1 MERFKQ
7 WIATKPF
14 TAQRC
19 KQFIYT
25 RPRWL
30 FECIFPQN
38 QGFPFIRYHYYLI
51 ISLALIGALITWGAG
66 KHSGGTA
73 EIRFIDALFF
83 TAGASTQAGLNT
95 VDINLLTTFQQAIF
109 YLWPMM
115 ANPITVNSLV
125 VQLRLYWFEKKFQ
138 HITQNARLVR
148 VPLAK
153 SFTKSRTK
161 AKQQDGDVE
170 KGVNGRKIT
179 VMLNGKKSRINND
192 GTLLG
197 DAKNKGRHGLGLTAA
212 NRTATD
218 GGLDGPLDKADR
230 HTGPAVTSSMTE
242 PRRPAL
248 KFADTVTKSDG
259 LGEDFLK
266 LPRIRSDEEHI
277 AIVERQKKGDDEV
290 LRIPNPRDV
299 ERGLGPKR
307 VEAGDNEDEL
317 LSPHAEA
324 FNLDGEPRAQAAD
337 GRHPAITIE
346 EPDRRKLQET
356 DSDEFMDDVRAAA
369 HTFGFLKP
377 HFPRHKKKQD
387 DVEKEPVIPGPS
399 QNRRRQSMQT
409 LRTAFSNNKAEGTPY
424 LSWEPT
430 VGRNSLFPE
439 LTEEQREELG
449 GIEYRSL
456 KTLARVLTVY
466 FWGYTALG
474 VVGLLPWILQ
484 ATQYGQ
490 VVEAAGQNK
499 VWWAFFTSQ
508 SAFMDL
514 GFTLTPDSMNSF
526 STATWPLLWM
536 SFLIVIGNT
545 GFPIMLRFMIWV
557 LSLIVPKNS
566 GMYEELRFLLD
577 HPRRCFT
584 LLFPSKATWWLL
596 GFLVLLN
603 GLDVMFFIVLDL
615 GQEGPVASMSD
626 GQKVLNGIFE
636 AASTRTAG
644 FSCVNLSLLHP
655 AVQVSYM
662 IMMYISVFPIAIS
675 VRRTN
680 VYEENALGIYS
691 HGEEEEHSKANH
703 NDWSHVGT
711 HARRQL
717 SFDLPFIAL
726 GLFILAI
733 SEGPRIMNPEDAAN
747 GFTMFSML
755 FESISAYGTVGMS
768 LGYSTINA
776 SLSAEFSDV
785 GKLVIICLMI
795 RGRHRGL
802 PYGLDRAILLPS
814 DALNA
819 KDAMAADTEGR
830 LARQISRMSVA
841 THRSDTTHN
850 QRGLGHVLAAILHPG
865 PPVPPEPP
873 MEAIHRRSTDPGS
886 DAEPQ
891 PMRVTSRRTEPGV
904 VRRSVSHLFSPRPR
918 TAGGHEDD

>member
-7 WIATKPF
+7 IVYSIPLALWNF
-14 TAQRC
+14 
-19 KQFIYT
+19 
-25 RPRWL
+25 
-30 FECIFPQN
+30 IFPRGK
-38 QGFPFIRYHYYLI
+38 GFSFLRYHYYWI
-51 ISLALIGALITWGAG
+51 ISLALCGSVLVYGAG
-66 KHSGGTA
+66 LYSGGPA
-73 EIRFIDALFF
+73 RIAYIDALFF
-83 TAGASTQAGLNT
+83 TSGSSTQAGLNT
-95 VDINLLTTFQQAIF
+95 VDINLLNTFQQVIL

-115 ANPITVNSLV
+115 ANPITVNSFV
-125 VQLRLYWFEKKFQ
+125 VFLRLYWFEKKFQ
-138 HITQNARLVR
+138 HIAQEARHKR
-148 VPLAK
+148 VTLSK

-192 GTLLG
+192 GTLLA
-197 DAKNKGRHGLGLTAA
+197 DVKLKRRHGLGLTTA

-218 GGLDGPLDKADR
+218 GALDGPSDNTDQ
-230 HTGPAVTSSMTE
+230 HTGPAVASSLTE

-248 KFADTVTKSDG
+248 KFAHTVTKSDG

-266 LPRIRSDEEHI
+266 LPRMRSDEEHI

-307 VEAGDNEDEL
+307 VQAGDNDDSEL
-317 LSPHAEA
+317 LSPRAGA
-324 FNLDGEPRAQAAD
+324 FNLDGESQTPAAD

-356 DSDEFMDDVRAAA
+356 DSEDFLDDARAAA
-369 HTFGFLKP
+369 RTFDFLKP
-377 HFPRHKKKQD
+377 KFPLSWSRNKKNT
-387 DVEKEPVIPGPS
+387 EKEAVNAGPS
-399 QNRRRQSMQT
+399 QNKRRQSLQT
-409 LRTAFSNNKAEGTPY
+409 LRTAFSHNKAEGTPY

-430 VGRNSLFPE
+430 VGRNSVFPD
-439 LTEEQREELG
+439 LSEEQREELG

-456 KTLARVLTVY
+456 KTLALVLTTY
-466 FWGYTALG
+466 FWGYSIMG
-474 VVGLLPWILQ
+474 VVGLLPWILNMNEW
-484 ATQYGQ
+484 GQ
-490 VVEAAGQNK
+490 VVDKAGQSR
-499 VWWAFFTSQ
+499 VWWSFFTSQ

-526 STATWPLLWM
+526 STATWPLLLM

-545 GFPIMLRFMIWV
+545 GFPIMLRFMIW
-557 LSLIVPKNS
+557 LFSNLVPKDT
-566 GMYEELRFLLD
+566 GLYEELRFLLD

-584 LLFPSKATWWLL
+584 LLFPSTATWWLL

-615 GQEGPVASMSD
+615 GGNGPVPLMSD

-644 FSCVNLSLLHP
+644 FSCVNLSQLHP

-691 HGEEEEHSKANH
+691 KHDEEGDSKSSGE
-703 NDWSHVGT
+703 WSHVGS

-717 SFDLPFIAL
+717 SFDLPFIAI
-726 GLFILAI
+726 GFFILAI
-733 SEGPRIMNPEDAAN
+733 TEGSRIMNAEDAAN
-747 GFTMFSML
+747 GFTMFAIL
-755 FESISAYGTVGMS
+755 FEVISAYGTVGMS
-768 LGYSTINA
+768 LGYSPISA
-776 SLSAEFSDV
+776 SLSAEFSVV
-785 GKLVIICLMI
+785 GKLVIICLML

-814 DALNA
+814 EALNA
-819 KDAMAADTEGR
+819 KDAVAADVDGR
-830 LARQISRMSVA
+830 LARQYSRMSVA
-841 THRSDTTHN
+841 THLSDTTHN
-850 QRGLGHVLAAILHPG
+850 QSRAVHFLAAILHPG
-865 PPVPPEPP
+865 PAMPPEPP
-873 MEAIHRRSTDPGS
+873 MEVIHRRSTDPGS
-886 DAEPQ
+886 DAEPSLA
-891 PMRVTSRRTEPGV
+891 MRITSRRTEPGV
-904 VRRSVSHLFSPRPR
+904 VRRSVVSHLFSPRPR
-918 TAGGHEDD
+918 TAGGHDDD